1 MVRARLGA
9 ACDGSGL
16 SEKKRVLFLCV
27 HNSARSQMAE
37 GLLRAMAGERF
48 EIFSA
53 GSEPTRIHPL
63 AIRALQEQGIDISNQ
78 RSKSVNAFG
87 DQRFDYVITL
97 CAEEVCPVFLN
108 ATEKLHWALP
118 DPAAVK
124 GSGEEQL
131 AAFRGVSDELRT
143 RLEPFTGKR

>member
-1 MVRARLGA
+1 
-9 ACDGSGL
+9 
-16 SEKKRVLFLCV
+16 
-27 HNSARSQMAE
+27 
-37 GLLRAMAGERF
+37 MAGERF